1 LTEGEEEQAV
11 RIAAYVWPHWL
22 MTGRPEGVGWLERAL
37 AGPARPA
44 TPARAEAV
52 LALGW
57 LLGDSAQ
64 PDPHRS
70 EDLLRDALELSDR
83 LGDRDGQ
90 TRARFLLGCGA
101 IVRGDTERAEHLLTD
116 ALGRCDESELAA
128 RGWCHYELGNAVVA
142 AGDVARATAHFE
154 EALAIARRGS
164 LMVLTPE
171 ALAALAPLAALGGK
185 DHEALALA
193 EEAVRAAER
202 LQWRRVKAMV
212 LVRAS
217 EAMVLTGRLSVARN
231 SLHQL
236 LDMLSHGHGRSFV
249 ADALETAA
257 VVAEMI
263 GRPEAAA
270 RLLGKCEAMRDA
282 DGEPFGGTRA
292 LSSAVR
298 ACPPRL
304 EQVLGTA
311 RCVAERARGRQM
323 RVEDAITDALAELT
337 REPPAPP
344 E

>member
-1 LTEGEEEQAV
+1 
-11 RIAAYVWPHWL
+11 

-37 AGPARPA
+37 AGPAQPA

-64 PDPHRS
+64 PDPDRS
-70 EDLLRDALELSDR
+70 ERLLREALELSDR

-90 TRARFLLGCGA
+90 TRARFLLGCCA

-116 ALGRCDESELAA
+116 ALERCDENELAA
-128 RGWCHYELGNAVVA
+128 RGWCRYELGNAVVA

-154 EALAIARRGS
+154 QALALARRGS
-164 LMVLTPE
+164 LVVLTPE
-171 ALAALAPLAALGGK
+171 TLAALAPLAALGGK
-185 DHEALALA
+185 EQEALALA
-193 EEAVRAAER
+193 EEAVQAAER
-202 LQWRRVKAMV
+202 LQWRRVKTVV

-217 EAMVLTGRLSVARN
+217 EARLLAGRVSEARN
-231 SLHQL
+231 SLRQL
-236 LDMLSHGHGRSFV
+236 LDMLRHGTGRSFV
-249 ADALETAA
+249 ADALESAA

-270 RLLGKCEAMRDA
+270 RLLGTCEVMRDA

-298 ACPPRL
+298 ACPGRL
-304 EQVLGTA
+304 EEVLGSA
-311 RCVAERARGRQM
+311 RYVEERARGRQM
-323 RVEDAITDALAELT
+323 RVEDAITDALAELM
-337 REPPAPP
+337 REPAAPP
-344 E
+344 VLT